1 MRTDMPR
8 FARAALPYVATFI
21 ATVALASVASAAL
34 LTDDFSNADWEARW
48 EIHDDG
54 TDGNPSNWVLGPG
67 GGVPDGAFGNT
78 ENTLRGPGVG
88 GNDEQAGSYALTLE
102 PTAPNW
108 TDYSVSCEMFHL
120 DNDYAGLFV
129 RYVDELNYIRVWSKQ
144 EEADVGNATTYSID
158 KQIDGE
164 WTMFHKTGGPGVGGD
179 GISGTAV
186 PKGVDQIQQQ
196 DWFNMTVE
204 AVGDTVTMYL
214 NGALVDAVQDADF
227 APGATLGKGS
237 IALYNSTNPMAY
249 DDVEVGSLSV
259 EARGK
264 AAVSWAR
271 LKRGVR

>member
-1 MRTDMPR
+1 MGIRLPRT
-8 FARAALPYVATFI
+8 ARTALTYLTALAAM
-21 ATVALASVASAAL
+21 VALATVTHAAL
-34 LTDDFSNADWEARW
+34 LSDDFSDEDWETRW

-54 TDGNPSNWVLGPG
+54 TDGNPSNWVIGA
-67 GGVPDGAFGNT
+67 GVVPAGAFGNT

-88 GNDEQAGSYALTLE
+88 GNDEQAGSYALTLK
-102 PTAPNW
+102 AGASKW
-108 TDYSVSCEMFHL
+108 TDYSFSAEMIHL
-120 DNDYAGLFV
+120 DNDYAGVFV

-144 EEADVGNATTYSID
+144 VEADVGNAMTYSID

-186 PKGVDQIQQQ
+186 PNGVDAIEQNE
-196 DWFNMTVE
+196 WFNMTVE

-214 NGALVDAVQDADF
+214 NGELVDAIQDPDF
-227 APGATLGKGS
+227 APGAVLGAGS

-264 AAVSWAR
+264 ATTSWAR
-271 LKRGVR
+271 LKRAVR